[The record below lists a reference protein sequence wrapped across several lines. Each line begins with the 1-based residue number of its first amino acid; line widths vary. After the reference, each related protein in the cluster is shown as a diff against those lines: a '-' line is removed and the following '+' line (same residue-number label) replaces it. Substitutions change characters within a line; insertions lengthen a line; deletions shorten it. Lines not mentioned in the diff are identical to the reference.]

1 MYEVSVLKVTD
12 PSCFWCQIIKGND
25 LVIYGDEDYKKM
37 FEEMNM
43 LYGKTYRD
51 VQEIMPV
58 TIAVGEFCM
67 VFCEEL
73 HCWCR
78 ATLEAAV
85 CSAEDGLVEC
95 FLLDHA
101 IYCPV
106 GKKNVRLPVEACQRL
121 PFRAK
126 KFQLHQVQP
135 ISLHFDLY
143 EDIAELGPAKR
154 WDTAATQYFQHLINE
169 STHTE
174 AKLCSAKNNS
184 FSVYLYIT
192 TKDFTICVNDE
203 LVAKNFACFCAMEIS
218 PEMTTIVN
226 SPLAQD
232 SESLQSSGK
241 EKHKEV
247 NNMAQVLWP
256 VLLRRKLVQRHHT
269 GFPVK
274 TKTIV
279 DVTSELEARLDCD
292 EKQDCAK
299 LLQILNPEPLKLS
312 DDQDNEQK
320 PVFKAPRRPIV
331 LRKAIEPCSTLESAP
346 LSSDL
351 KKALMRSC
359 YSGPNFTESYCWPSV
374 AQGYD
379 TIMVSS
385 DGMNPMNYIPPI
397 LTFLHFA
404 SAAFKLLPARNG
416 PLAVFICPG
425 WKKAHIVHDLLLKYG
440 RYTRPLNPMLI
451 LVGLKKSEYES
462 MSLRPGCEVIVTTP
476 HSLLRFLEH
485 HGLLFLR
492 LCHLVLDE
500 VELLFSKSREQILTI
515 LENYKKTVAVE
526 DRDSA
531 PQQIVA
537 IGKVWHKEMEH
548 LLHYTTD
555 PQVIITKMEQAAVFG
570 NVQQVVQLCLDCEKM
585 SVLLRTLDFTPSNAQ
600 KILIFTKSDDESELV
615 YKAVQNNSLFCL
627 LINEKRVHG
636 FNHVLEQWKKMF
648 SAGTHVVLVVTDE
661 FVPLLDVTDATCV
674 IHFSFPQSPSVFGLR
689 MFSMSDHFQSQIVKV
704 VSLEQ
709 YYSRARSVLLMTEK
723 HAFHAVPIL
732 HYLQHAEAKI
742 PPELNDFTN
751 GILLAKE
758 KIKFGRKICQ
768 YVKAFGYCCNNI
780 AKCPDRHHMSTITD
794 YPHGDSESDQYISV
808 MPLYIVDAARY
819 FGCIVTKEDVYH
831 RLVEELT
838 EYYQSPSSSVSVC
851 SVERSAMYALK
862 DGSIY
867 HRVQVLQVSPKKD
880 DGIVNVDVKYIDEG
894 RTGEVGE
901 HLLLQLPSKF
911 QNIPPQAVEFIVCR
925 VKPIDGEAEWS
936 PKVTRLISRH
946 IKGKLHVAKVVLAL
960 GNSYWLDPMVQ
971 VSRLS
976 GLATSINELNVRHEI
991 LSTGLGTDNP
1001 QHVHQLKALYKQAQ
1015 EVAKDQIECG
1025 SRMTEENVPSV
1036 HTVPNGVSFPTVLD
1050 NKIGVANGT
1059 AIAEE
1064 KQGQQK
1070 PPDHKS
1076 WHPEVKW
1083 FQKEAS
1089 LILTVKLR
1097 DLADHSCTFY
1107 ADRVVFSAHAEGKYY
1122 LADMGLCH
1130 EIISEQSK
1138 CVIKNGEAVITL
1150 IKANRGS
1157 WCTLL
1162 KQKHPNVCFDFDRWD
1177 DPEASSCFSIVTDRP
1192 KNIYT
1197 VVSEEVVSSESESES
1212 DSD

>member
-1 MYEVSVLKVTD
+1 
-12 PSCFWCQIIKGND
+12 
-25 LVIYGDEDYKKM
+25 
-37 FEEMNM
+37 
-43 LYGKTYRD
+43 
-51 VQEIMPV
+51 
-58 TIAVGEFCM
+58 
-67 VFCEEL
+67 
-73 HCWCR
+73 
-78 ATLEAAV
+78 
-85 CSAEDGLVEC
+85 
-95 FLLDHA
+95 
-101 IYCPV
+101 
-106 GKKNVRLPVEACQRL
+106 
-121 PFRAK
+121 
-126 KFQLHQVQP
+126 
-135 ISLHFDLY
+135 
-143 EDIAELGPAKR
+143 
-154 WDTAATQYFQHLINE
+154 
-169 STHTE
+169 
-174 AKLCSAKNNS
+174 
-184 FSVYLYIT
+184 
-192 TKDFTICVNDE
+192 
-203 LVAKNFACFCAMEIS
+203 
-218 PEMTTIVN
+218 
-226 SPLAQD
+226 
-232 SESLQSSGK
+232 
-241 EKHKEV
+241 
-247 NNMAQVLWP
+247 
-256 VLLRRKLVQRHHT
+256 
-269 GFPVK
+269 
-274 TKTIV
+274 
-279 DVTSELEARLDCD
+279 
-292 EKQDCAK
+292 
-299 LLQILNPEPLKLS
+299 
-312 DDQDNEQK
+312 
-320 PVFKAPRRPIV
+320 
-331 LRKAIEPCSTLESAP
+331 
-346 LSSDL
+346 
-351 KKALMRSC
+351 
-359 YSGPNFTESYCWPSV
+359 
-374 AQGYD
+374 
-379 TIMVSS
+379 
-385 DGMNPMNYIPPI
+385 
-397 LTFLHFA
+397 
-404 SAAFKLLPARNG
+404 
-416 PLAVFICPG
+416 
-425 WKKAHIVHDLLLKYG
+425 
-440 RYTRPLNPMLI
+440 MLI

-867 HRVQVLQVSPKKD
+867 HR
-880 DGIVNVDVKYIDEG
+880 
-894 RTGEVGE
+894 
-901 HLLLQLPSKF
+901 
-911 QNIPPQAVEFIVCR
+911 
-925 VKPIDGEAEWS
+925 
-936 PKVTRLISRH
+936 LISRH

-1001 QHVHQLKALYKQAQ
+1001 QHVHQLKAL
-1015 EVAKDQIECG
+1015 
-1025 SRMTEENVPSV
+1025 
-1036 HTVPNGVSFPTVLD
+1036 
-1050 NKIGVANGT
+1050 
-1059 AIAEE
+1059 
-1064 KQGQQK
+1064 
-1070 PPDHKS
+1070 